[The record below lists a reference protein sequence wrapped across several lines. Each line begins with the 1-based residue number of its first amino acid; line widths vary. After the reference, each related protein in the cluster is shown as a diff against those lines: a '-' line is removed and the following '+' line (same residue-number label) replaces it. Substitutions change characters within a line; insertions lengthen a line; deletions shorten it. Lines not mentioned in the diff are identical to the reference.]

1 MGGLNPH
8 SHTLS
13 GGQTTYTY
21 KNLSDTQHEKTA
33 STSQVKCTV
42 CDYVKA
48 ATSVKT
54 NESHSFSGNTCTKC
68 GAKQVEK
75 SIGIYLTNRTDVP
88 LYEKASSYSNSTRR
102 LSAINTRIE
111 IFSISINEAGNYWG
125 RTINGDYVW
134 MGNLKAASGSY
145 TAKFKSSVANKDIT
159 VPFYY
164 SDTLFSATATQLNR
178 DLGKASV
185 CLSAATYNKENIKS
199 VLEKMGYVVIRQVNY
214 EKAATR
220 TDNDFVG
227 YTVARKFITINS
239 QSHTIYCVFIQGT
252 PGNAQWHSNFNIGTG
267 GIEHAGFTKA
277 ADQVWAD
284 ITSGIPSTY
293 ASTNKIWL
301 VGHSRGAAVANII
314 AGKLTAS
321 QKYASAS
328 NIYAY
333 TFACPTVLTTANT
346 SNKNIWNFNNN
357 GDLITQVP
365 LTKWGFKRNGQT
377 KTLNSVISTRIPQC
391 FSVITGSSFNGR
403 NDYADAIAVMND
415 WCPTVSK
422 YYDKGVL
429 NWSVKNF
436 MDDIACMLY
445 GGAFD
450 EVNFA
455 AKIISDPNHIGSF
468 ADKLNLV
475 VDREKGMREIAHG
488 HCQETYIAWL
498 YSGEQY

>member
-1 MGGLNPH
+1 
-8 SHTLS
+8 
-13 GGQTTYTY
+13 
-21 KNLSDTQHEKTA
+21 
-33 STSQVKCTV
+33 
-42 CDYVKA
+42 
-48 ATSVKT
+48 
-54 NESHSFSGNTCTKC
+54 
-68 GAKQVEK
+68 
-75 SIGIYLTNRTDVP
+75 
-88 LYEKASSYSNSTRR
+88 
-102 LSAINTRIE
+102 
-111 IFSISINEAGNYWG
+111 
-125 RTINGDYVW
+125 

-488 HCQETYIAWL
+488 HCQE
-498 YSGEQY
+498 